1 MVFFAKSRL
10 RSVMKKKDLAYLEKL
25 YQNGI
30 DLNIPL
36 NKHGDSIL
44 HLAAKEGWDAG
55 VGFLVDNGA
64 KINALNKLDWTPL
77 HFAAARGRMTAAV
90 ILLKKGADP
99 NLRTQEEGKSAQ
111 GIAQAFGHN
120 DVAQVI
126 GYGIK
131 KPHELLNTPTPFTQP
146 ALPVSE
152 WVLVSPQQVAHLQS
166 HERVGYR
173 LTDIFNFQS
182 RERVRITFNLHT
194 RSDVIDTK
202 SFDEIPD
209 KGPLEEAF
217 QNLKRL
223 GGQANQSVIYFRPVP
238 KLNGP
243 SLTGPV
249 ILGDAPPAPPQ
260 PQAQPQS
267 GTPKPQ

>member
-10 RSVMKKKDLAYLEKL
+10 RGVMKRKDLARLEHL
-25 YQNGI
+25 YKDGI

-36 NKHGDSIL
+36 NKHGDTLL

-55 VGFLVDNGA
+55 VGFLADNGA
-64 KINALNKLDWTPL
+64 KINAQNKLDWTPL
-77 HFAAARGRMTAAV
+77 HYAAARGRMTAAV

-111 GIAQAFGHN
+111 GIAQAFGHS

-152 WVLVSPQQVAHLQS
+152 WILVSQQQVAHLQS

-209 KGPLEEAF
+209 KGPIEEAF

-223 GGQANQSVIYFRPVP
+223 GGQASQSVIYFRPVP
-238 KLNGP
+238 KLSNQSG
-243 SLTGPV
+243 SGI
-249 ILGDAPPAPPQ
+249 ILDDMPQ
-260 PQAQPQS
+260 PQTPPTQAQPS
-267 GTPKPQ
+267 PPKPQ